1 MRVIGAGFGRTGT
14 MSLKAALEELGFGPC
29 YHMLDLLE
37 HPEQAP
43 LWQAATDGEQ
53 VDWDAVFDGYES
65 TVDWPGASFYEQL
78 ADEYPDAPV
87 LLTVRDPDAWYDST
101 LRTIYAVREA
111 MLSGELEPGSGDV
124 AAGPDVMRIIGTL
137 IWERTFDG
145 RFRDREHAIEEF
157 IRHNER
163 VRSVVPRERLLVH
176 EIADGWEPLAM
187 FLGVD
192 VPDTEFPRLNDTAAF
207 RTMVGMPALAAR

>member
-1 MRVIGAGFGRTGT
+1 MKVIGAGFGRTGT

-29 YHMLDLLE
+29 FHMLDLIGQ
-37 HPEQAP
+37 PERVP
-43 LWQAATDGEQ
+43 LWQAATDGEP
-53 VDWDAVFDGYES
+53 VDWDEVFDGYES

-78 ADEYPDAPV
+78 VEAYPDAPV

-101 LRTIYAVREA
+101 RRTIFAVREA
-111 MLSGELEPGSGDV
+111 MLAGELEPDAGDV
-124 AAGPDVMRIIGTL
+124 SAGPAVMRVIGTL

-145 RFRDREHAIEEF
+145 RFLDRDHAIAAF
-157 IRHNER
+157 HRHTDQVIRT
-163 VRSVVPRERLLVH
+163 VPRERLLVH

-207 RTMVGMPALAAR
+207 RAMVGMPALVTR